1 MTAIYFTT
9 VFIYI
14 LSAIKFIAT
23 RENIGWGELFAVLGM
38 TIMGMIPYFNFCLLV
53 FMAYI
58 HIAYKEEKEV

>member
-1 MTAIYFTT
+1 MTAIYYAI

-23 RENIGWGELFAVLGM
+23 RDMGWSELFAVLGM